1 MRRPARRSHP
11 GNARRAVHFP
21 AVNNAVRTVLTRAL
35 SPLLLG
41 SLLLG
46 TAAAAPRVGQHDGY
60 TRLVFNLPATTTASS
75 RVTGQSVTVTL
86 GAPLKAEQGPLS
98 ASGVTAYAVAG
109 RTVTV
114 TLAKG
119 HGSAK
124 VSVLPAASGQP
135 ARLVIDV
142 PSSVAASAV
151 PARPAAA
158 PTPPPAV
165 VTRPASTAAANRPRI
180 VLDAGHGGIDPGAV
194 SRWVKEEDVTLDVA
208 LRTRAE
214 LLQHGVDVILTRS
227 RDQHLS
233 ADKRRDLA
241 ARSNM
246 ANNGVVSAFVSIHVN
261 SAGPGAQGIETYYF
275 GQPLAGGNRSLAV
288 LENGG
293 GSVGEELTRQA
304 AGTAQ
309 KELGDI
315 LAQAKISFSRQ
326 LAQKVQS
333 RLIAATGAVN
343 RGVQT
348 DAFYVIKNPTTPA
361 ILVEVGFGSSP
372 VEGPK
377 LASAAYRERLAQ
389 ALAAAILDFLNTK

>member
-1 MRRPARRSHP
+1 MIRT
-11 GNARRAVHFP
+11 
-21 AVNNAVRTVLTRAL
+21 VRTI
-35 SPLLLG
+35 LLG
-41 SLLLG
+41 SMLLG
-46 TAAAAPRVGQHDGY
+46 GAQAAPRVGQHDGF
-60 TRLVFNLPATTTASS
+60 TRLVFNLPTVTTASS
-75 RVTGQSVTVTL
+75 KVTGQSVTVTL
-86 GAPLKAEQGPLS
+86 GAALSAEQGPLS
-98 ASGVTAYAVAG
+98 APGVTAYAVAG

-124 VSVLPAASGQP
+124 VSVLPAASGQS

-142 PSSVAASAV
+142 PSSVAAAAV
-151 PARPAAA
+151 PVRPPAAA
-158 PTPPPAV
+158 TPSPV
-165 VTRPASTAAANRPRI
+165 VRPASTSVVRPRI
-180 VLDAGHGGIDPGAV
+180 VLDPGHGGVDPGAV

-214 LLQHGVDVILTRS
+214 LLTHGVDVVLTRS
-227 RDQHLS
+227 RDEHLS
-233 ADKRRDLA
+233 ADKKRDLA
-241 ARSNM
+241 ARSGM

-261 SAGPGAQGIETYYF
+261 SASPSAQGIETYYF

-293 GSVGEELTRQA
+293 GSVGLELTRQA
-304 AGTAQ
+304 SGTAQ

-315 LAQAKISFSRQ
+315 LAQAKIAFSRQ
-326 LAQKVQS
+326 LAQKVQA

-361 ILVEVGFGSSP
+361 ILVELGFGSSP

-377 LASAAYRERLAQ
+377 LASAAYREVLAQ
-389 ALAAAILDFLNTK
+389 ALARAILDFLNTK